1 MFSLKNIMLAAFS
14 FALVSGANAIGGG
27 SGGSS
32 GPSKLIV
39 GDSVFALSGDIRAYL
54 EDDLNESI
62 DSEARSGCQILG
74 GNLICSRWNNIPRQ
88 YSGASKSGIDTVIF
102 NGGGNDFLLGDGG
115 DCTTQA
121 CIEGVLVDIEETI
134 AGMVSDMKADG
145 MDQII
150 YLGYYFTED
159 ANNNAINELSASYK
173 AANYP
178 AMGVDFIETRNVFVS
193 NFSRYIESDGIHP
206 TAAGSR
212 ILADMILDTLD

>member
-1 MFSLKNIMLAAFS
+1 MFNLKNLMLAAFS
-14 FALVSGANAIGGG
+14 FALVSGAHAIGGG
-27 SGGSS
+27 GTS

-62 DSEARSGCQILG
+62 DSEAKSGCQILG
-74 GNLICSRWNNIPRQ
+74 GNFICSRWNNIPRQ
-88 YSGASKSGIDTVIF
+88 YDGADKTGINTVIF

-121 CIEGVLVDIEETI
+121 CIEGVLFDIEEAI
-134 AGMVSDMKADG
+134 AGMVADMKADG
-145 MDQII
+145 MDQIV

-159 ANNNAINELSASYK
+159 QDNNAINELSASYK

-178 AMGVDFIETRNVFVS
+178 AMGVDFIDTRYVFVN
-193 NFSRYIESDGIHP
+193 NFPYYIESDGIHP

-212 ILADMILDTLD
+212 ILADMILNTLD

>member
-1 MFSLKNIMLAAFS
+1 MFNLKNLMLAAFS
-14 FALVSGANAIGGG
+14 FALVSGAHAIGGG
-27 SGGSS
+27 GTS

-62 DSEARSGCQILG
+62 DSEAKSGCQILG
-74 GNLICSRWNNIPRQ
+74 GNFICSRWNNIPRQ
-88 YSGASKSGIDTVIF
+88 YDGADKTGINTVIF

-115 DCTTQA
+115 DCLTQS
-121 CIEGVLVDIEETI
+121 CIEGVLVDIEEAI

-150 YLGYYFTED
+150 YLGYYYVYDED
-159 ANNNAINELSASYK
+159 NNAINKMSMDYK
-173 AANYP
+173 AANYA
-178 AMGVDFIETRNVFVS
+178 AMGVDFIDTRASFQGNEW
-193 NFSRYIESDGIHP
+193 RYITSDEIHP

-212 ILADMILDTLD
+212 VLADLILNTLD